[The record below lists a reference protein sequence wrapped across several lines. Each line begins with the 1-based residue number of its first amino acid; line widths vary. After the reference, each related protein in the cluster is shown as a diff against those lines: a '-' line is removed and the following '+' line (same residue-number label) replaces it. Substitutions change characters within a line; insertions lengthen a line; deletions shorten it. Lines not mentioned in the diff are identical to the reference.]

1 MINLFFLFKD
11 ASSSLVLFG
20 SRYLDIMVSEG
31 LEITQPALDPDLS
44 TDIHHRITIRNKMSK
59 VHRCFC
65 LSNFQKKKTFCFF
78 LKIFLFSKKHLFT
91 FYVGEYMTIGL
102 VWIVLMRAKDL
113 LVQGMDQ
120 TFILMQLLYL
130 EDTLKI
136 IASHWD
142 SIFLFMLVP
151 KENIVGLYVLDIWFI
166 WSKITSCSWLILD
179 PLSYKLFTTL
189 FQTFK

>member
-20 SRYLDIMVSEG
+20 PRYLDIMVSEG

-65 LSNFQKKKTFCFF
+65 LSNFQKKKPFCFF

-91 FYVGEYMTIGL
+91 FYVGEYMTIGR

-151 KENIVGLYVLDIWFI
+151 KEDIVGLYVLDIWFI
-166 WSKITSCSWLILD
+166 WSKIISCSWLILD
-179 PLSYKLFTTL
+179 PLSYELFHHTL
-189 FQTFK
+189 SNI